1 MKAVLVSGDQQHAIN
16 NVQQRTNRD
25 APSDNADSRRQADT
39 LRATADDGRPDP
51 LSAQGPAGFRPPAA
65 AYAGK
70 SAARES
76 LTLLRALWR
85 SASRLR
91 VSLLAAGI
99 VVVLLGNMV
108 GQIKLNDWNGTFFDA
123 LAQRNLPAL
132 GHELL
137 IFLVI
142 IGFLLGFVVWQTW
155 MQQMLK
161 VRLREWLTH
170 HLLDEWLVRGRAYR
184 LGLAGQLGVNP
195 DQRIEEDTR
204 KLTELSASLGVGLLQ
219 AAMLLVSFIGIL
231 WALSSH
237 LVFTFGGHQFSIP
250 GYMVWCAIIYALI
263 GSVLTWRVGVPLIGL
278 NAELYAREAE
288 LRFALVRVSESAE
301 SIALFHGEQ
310 DERRQLEGNLNRVIG
325 TMKQLSGALSRL
337 TWITSG
343 YGWVAIVVPIVVA
356 SPGYFSGGLTMGG
369 LMMVVGAFNQVQGSL
384 RWFVDQFPSIADWRA
399 TLHRVSA
406 FKAAVDEV
414 DKIDEAVERI
424 KLERHPEGALAFDGV
439 SVLLSDG
446 RVVISEATVEIDR
459 GERVLI
465 VGESGAGKSTL
476 FRALAGLW
484 PWGGGTIRLP
494 DPDKMMFMPQRPYLP
509 LGTMRAAIT
518 YPDPPE
524 AFETA
529 EIEKVVKRVGLAE
542 FLPMLDF
549 EGRLDKNLSLGQ
561 QQLIGFA
568 RLLLHRPSWVFLD
581 EATSALDEVSQRR
594 VMSMFDHE
602 LEGAA
607 VVSIGHR
614 PGLEAFHTRV
624 LHLVRTPNGAML
636 HHDAPRDSIYVLPQ
650 RIGALIGRASAAINL
665 GHFGLGKTLPAE
677 PKESGPEKLRSTA

>member
-1 MKAVLVSGDQQHAIN
+1 MMHGPKRSK
-16 NVQQRTNRD
+16 RK
-25 APSDNADSRRQADT
+25 RQ
-39 LRATADDGRPDP
+39 
-51 LSAQGPAGFRPPAA
+51 SSSVHPPAA
-65 AYAGK
+65 YEGR

-76 LTLLRALWR
+76 LTLLRSLWH

-91 VSLLAAGI
+91 ISLLAAGI
-99 VVVLLGNMV
+99 VVVLVGNMI
-108 GQIKLNDWNGTFFDA
+108 GQVRLNNWNGAFFDA
-123 LAQRNLPAL
+123 LSQRNLPGLGNQLLVFLAIIAVLLAL
-132 GHELL
+132 
-137 IFLVI
+137 
-142 IGFLLGFVVWQTW
+142 VVGQTW

-170 HLLDEWLVRGRAYR
+170 HLLDQWLVRGRAYR

-204 KLTELSASLGVGLLQ
+204 KLTELSAGLGVGLLQ
-219 AAMLLVSFIGIL
+219 ASMLLVSFIGIL
-231 WALSSH
+231 WALSSQ
-237 LVFTFGGHQFSIP
+237 LAFTVGGYHISIP
-250 GYMVWCAIIYALI
+250 GYMVWCALAYALI
-263 GSVLTWRVGVPLIGL
+263 GSLLTWRVGVPLIGL

-310 DERRQLEGNLNRVIG
+310 DERRQLEGNLKRVIG
-325 TMKQLSGALSRL
+325 TMGDLSGALSRL

-356 SPGYFSGGLTMGG
+356 SPGYFSGSLSMGG
-369 LMMVVGAFNQVQGSL
+369 LMMVVGAFNQVQSSL

-414 DKIDEAVERI
+414 DRIDDAVERI
-424 KLERHPEGALAFDGV
+424 SLVPHPDGTLAFDGV

-446 RVVISEATVEIDR
+446 RVVIQEATVEIGH

-465 VGESGAGKSTL
+465 IGESGAGKSTL

-484 PWGGGTIRLP
+484 PWGGGTIYLP
-494 DPDKMMFMPQRPYLP
+494 DTGSMMFMPQRPYLP

-518 YPDPPE
+518 YPDAPDAFDTAAVE
-524 AFETA
+524 AA
-529 EIEKVVKRVGLAE
+529 VKRVGLAE

-549 EGRLDKNLSLGQ
+549 EGRLDKSLSLGQ

-568 RLLLHRPSWVFLD
+568 RLLLHKPGWVFLD

-594 VMSMFDHE
+594 VMSIFDHE
-602 LEGAA
+602 LRGAT

-624 LHLVRTPNGAML
+624 LHLVRTPRGAML
-636 HHDAPRDSIYVLPQ
+636 HHQAPPESVHVLPQ
-650 RIGALIGRASAAINL
+650 LGALAGAGAPIHLGAAGGGIVLPDQTAAESKKRARRAL
-665 GHFGLGKTLPAE
+665 
-677 PKESGPEKLRSTA
+677 STA

>member
-1 MKAVLVSGDQQHAIN
+1 M
-16 NVQQRTNRD
+16 
-25 APSDNADSRRQADT
+25 
-39 LRATADDGRPDP
+39 LR
-51 LSAQGPAGFRPPAA
+51 S
-65 AYAGK
+65 
-70 SAARES
+70 
-76 LTLLRALWR
+76 LWR

-91 VSLLAAGI
+91 VGLLAGGI
-99 VVVLLGNMV
+99 VVVLIGNMI
-108 GQIKLNDWNGTFFDA
+108 GQVRLNDWNGDFFDA
-123 LAQRNLPAL
+123 LSQRDLGSL
-132 GHELL
+132 GHQLL
-137 IFLVI
+137 IFLAI
-142 IGFLLGFVVWQTW
+142 IAFLLALVVGQTW

-161 VRLREWLTH
+161 VRLREWLTQ
-170 HLLDEWLVRGRAYR
+170 HLLERWLVRGRAYR

-204 KLTELSASLGVGLLQ
+204 KLTDLSASLGVGLLQ
-219 AAMLLVSFIGIL
+219 ASMLLVSFIGIL
-231 WALSSH
+231 WALSSK
-237 LVFTFGGHQFSIP
+237 LAFTVDGHHFSIP
-250 GYMVWCAIIYALI
+250 GYMVWCAVAYALV
-263 GSVLTWRVGVPLIGL
+263 GSLLTWRVGVPLIGL

-310 DERRQLEGNLNRVIG
+310 DERRQLEGNLERVIT
-325 TMKQLSGALSRL
+325 TMGDLSGALSKL

-343 YGWVAIVVPIVVA
+343 YGWVAIVVPILVA
-356 SPGYFSGGLTMGG
+356 SPGYFSGSLSMGG

-406 FKAAVDEV
+406 FKAAVDE
-414 DKIDEAVERI
+414 IDRIDDAVERI
-424 KLERHPEGALAFDGV
+424 VVTPHTDDKLAFDGV

-446 RVVISEATVEIDR
+446 RVVISEATVEIGR

-494 DPDKMMFMPQRPYLP
+494 DAAGMMFMPQRPYLP

-518 YPDPPE
+518 YPDPPDAYSTADVE
-524 AFETA
+524 AA
-529 EIEKVVKRVGLAE
+529 VKRVGLAE

-549 EGRLDKNLSLGQ
+549 EGRLDKSLSLGQ

-594 VMSMFDHE
+594 VMSLFDHE
-602 LEGAA
+602 LHDAT
-607 VVSIGHR
+607 VLSIGHR

-624 LHLVRTPNGAML
+624 LHLVRTPDGAKL
-636 HHDAPRDSIYVLPQ
+636 HHGAPQ
-650 RIGALIGRASAAINL
+650 ASA
-665 GHFGLGKTLPAE
+665 TAE
-677 PKESGPEKLRSTA
+677 PVRVLQQRAVAAAIDLAAHGLETTVKAVNKTPPRRLKSTA